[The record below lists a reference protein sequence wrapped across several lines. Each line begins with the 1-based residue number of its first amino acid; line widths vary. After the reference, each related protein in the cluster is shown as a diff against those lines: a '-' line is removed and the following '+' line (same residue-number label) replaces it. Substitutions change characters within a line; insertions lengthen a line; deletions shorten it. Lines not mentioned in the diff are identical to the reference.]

1 MLPRPERVG
10 AEPTP
15 QSGAADF
22 GDDTLSNHVLTD
34 LLDGEARQRQP
45 ETMGKFAGQRLNLDD
60 EAGGK
65 SGLYAR
71 PEVLLLGL
79 AVETTQIA
87 YATY

>member
-1 MLPRPERVG
+1 MLPWSERVG

-22 GDDTLSNHVLTD
+22 GDETLSNHVLPD

-45 ETMGKFAGQRLNLDD
+45 EAVGEFAGQRLNLDD
-60 EAGGK
+60 DAGGK

-71 PEVLLLGL
+71 PEVELPGL

-87 YATY
+87 YAIY

>member
-22 GDDTLSNHVLTD
+22 GDQTLSNHVLPD
-34 LLDGEARQRQP
+34 LLDGEARQGQP
-45 ETMGKFAGQRLNLDD
+45 EAVGEFAGQGLNLND

-65 SGLYAR
+65 SGLYVR
-71 PEVLLLGL
+71 PEVELPGL
-79 AVETTQIA
+79 AAETTQIV